1 MKKVISTRDPF
12 MIYDLNVSALR
23 VLLRNESE
31 ADFSRTRTMAP
42 SGAYVRCT
50 RHDVRF
56 REFARRARGFP
67 EEQP

>member
-31 ADFSRTRTMAP
+31 ADFSRTVAP
-42 SGAYVRCT
+42 SGAHVRCT
-50 RHDVRF
+50 RHGVRF
-56 REFARRARGFP
+56 WEFARRTRGFP